1 MVKKKTEVPP
11 ELLSKEFLKQFKTEE
26 DVSKFF
32 KDLHSQVL
40 EQMLQ
45 GEMDAHLGYEK
56 HDVAGNNT
64 GNSRNGSF
72 PKTIQ
77 TEHGESTIQIP
88 RDRNSEFEP
97 VIVPKHQSRGLSI
110 EKLVISLYAKGILV
124 SKRTEYKIRRYK
136 TLNLYSNGKEET
148 QISQLQDKCRNGAV
162 TWRIN

>member
-1 MVKKKTEVPP
+1 METQFMVKK
-11 ELLSKEFLKQFKTEE
+11 KTEE
-26 DVSKFF
+26 DVSKFL

-88 RDRNSEFEP
+88 RDRNGEYDP
-97 VIVPKHQSRGLSI
+97 IIVPKHQSRGLSI
-110 EKLVISLYAKGILV
+110 EKLVIVPVWVHKVCHHYPPSFV
-124 SKRTEYKIRRYK
+124 
-136 TLNLYSNGKEET
+136 
-148 QISQLQDKCRNGAV
+148 
-162 TWRIN
+162 

>member
-1 MVKKKTEVPP
+1 METQFMVKKKTEVPP
-11 ELLSKEFLKQFKTEE
+11 ELLSKEFLQQFKTEE

-88 RDRNSEFEP
+88 RDRNGEFEP

-110 EKLVISLYAKGILV
+110 EKLVVNRNKKCSDFGKKNYSGNGNSLC
-124 SKRTEYKIRRYK
+124 
-136 TLNLYSNGKEET
+136 SNFGNN
-148 QISQLQDKCRNGAV
+148 SAV
-162 TWRIN
+162 TVVLN

>member
-1 MVKKKTEVPP
+1 METQFMVKK
-11 ELLSKEFLKQFKTEE
+11 KTEE
-26 DVSKFF
+26 DVSKFL

-88 RDRNSEFEP
+88 RDRNGEYDP
-97 VIVPKHQSRGLSI
+97 IIVPKHQSRGLSI
-110 EKLVISLYAKGILV
+110 EKLVISLYAKGMDERFGYLGRI
-124 SKRTEYKIRRYK
+124 
-136 TLNLYSNGKEET
+136 T
-148 QISQLQDKCRNGAV
+148 QYL
-162 TWRIN
+162 